1 VKAIQHE
8 VSDVGFIETF
18 TNKYVP
24 PFDAKPEHI
33 CIEDIA
39 HALSNQCRFSGH
51 TSRFYSVAEHAWLA
65 SYYAPAHLAA
75 AALMHDAAEAYLID
89 IPRPLKL
96 YVQFFI
102 SDVRQ
107 FSYYQAEESLLKVI
121 GDKYELKLH
130 PQSETVTKLDNA
142 LLVREY
148 LTLINENLPPGLEGV
163 PPLELTQQ
171 TIVGHLPSVAKS
183 LFLARATE
191 LGIGRK

>member
-1 VKAIQHE
+1 MKAPQRE

-18 TNKYVP
+18 TNKYFP
-24 PFDAKPEHI
+24 PFDAKPELI
-33 CIEDIA
+33 CLEDIA

-51 TSRFYSVAEHAWLA
+51 TKRFYSVAEHAWLC
-65 SYYAPAHLAA
+65 SYYAPVHLAA
-75 AALMHDAAEAYLID
+75 EALMHDAAEAYLID
-89 IPRPLKL
+89 IPRPLKM

-130 PQSETVTKLDNA
+130 PQSETVTKLDNT

-148 LTLINENLPPGLEGV
+148 LTLINENLPPGLTGV
-163 PPLELTQQ
+163 PPLELTTQ